1 VTDANVV
8 LGRLNREALVG
19 GTFPIDAQ
27 RSYDAVGKLAQRIG
41 LSTEKTAAG
50 IVRIVD
56 AQMAKVLRIVT
67 VERGLDP
74 RDFTMVAFGGN
85 GPLHGCALAEEL
97 GMRRVIIPEYP
108 GVFSAYGLLVAD
120 LRASF
125 VRPVLRETSD
135 VSDNALHE
143 LFEALECE
151 AGELLEQQGARSESI
166 AFRREYDM
174 RYRGQSFELDVEYAP
189 SARIVVER
197 FHDKHE
203 RRYGYAVPGEP
214 VELVNARL
222 TATAPTTQASAPLGR
237 PSTPQA
243 DTAHVAERDVWI
255 DGSYVATPVYARE
268 SLALH
273 AMIGGPALIEQYDT
287 CTYVAPGWSAKH
299 DGAML
304 LVERL

>member
-1 VTDANVV
+1 
-8 LGRLNREALVG
+8 
-19 GTFPIDAQ
+19 
-27 RSYDAVGKLAQRIG
+27 
-41 LSTEKTAAG
+41 
-50 IVRIVD
+50 
-56 AQMAKVLRIVT
+56 
-67 VERGLDP
+67 
-74 RDFTMVAFGGN
+74 
-85 GPLHGCALAEEL
+85 
-97 GMRRVIIPEYP
+97 
-108 GVFSAYGLLVAD
+108 
-120 LRASF
+120 
-125 VRPVLRETSD
+125 
-135 VSDNALHE
+135 
-143 LFEALECE
+143 
-151 AGELLEQQGARSESI
+151 
-166 AFRREYDM
+166 
-174 RYRGQSFELDVEYAP
+174 
-189 SARIVVER
+189 
-197 FHDKHE
+197 
-203 RRYGYAVPGEP
+203 